1 MLPPLSSLRPQRQT
15 VCVVSQALEGARD
28 MYLTSSSDMRTFSPA
43 TKLGEGAWMINAC
56 PMDGGML
63 AVTSKGAVE
72 TIWRRE
78 GTVFTG
84 GLAGPEQPLG
94 DGRQPWIA
102 MGASGR
108 CLAWQNGRDI
118 IFATPG
124 SNPKRVS
131 QQGNDP
137 VIASSPNGM
146 LVIGAWTESGIRA
159 VTLSE
164 PRSDD

>member
-1 MLPPLSSLRPQRQT
+1 
-15 VCVVSQALEGARD
+15 